1 MRKYPRWH
9 SATGERLQRVV
20 PVALA
25 LLALCGC
32 KREERSFRQDP
43 PIAAALDGVAAMP
56 NGIGGRPPE
65 VYFAL
70 GKPYRSNAYQLSE
83 GKRLYSWFGCPECHA
98 EGQGSPRGPSLL
110 DGWWNHGPGIET
122 IYLSIRDGRP
132 GGMPAFRTRLTPDQL
147 WQLAGYVQ
155 VLGAYS
161 ASTAA
166 PSRNDAPQS
175 RPAENRAP
183 ARFAPLEP

>member
-1 MRKYPRWH
+1 MRNPSRRH
-9 SATGERLQRVV
+9 LAAGASVRLAV
-20 PVALA
+20 PLGLA

-32 KREERSFRQDP
+32 RREARDIRLDP
-43 PIAAALDGVAAMP
+43 PVAAALDGVAAMP
-56 NGIGGRPPE
+56 DGIGGRPPE

-70 GKPYRSNAYQLSE
+70 GKPYRGNAYQLSE
-83 GKRLYSWFGCPECHA
+83 GKRLFAWFGCPDCHRNG
-98 EGQGSPRGPSLL
+98 EGSSRGPSLL
-110 DGWWNHGPGIET
+110 DGWWNYGPGIVT

-132 GGMPAFRTRLTPDQL
+132 GGMPPFRMRLTNEQL

-155 VLGAYS
+155 LLGAYS
-161 ASTAA
+161 ASAAA
-166 PSRNDAPQS
+166 PGRSDQVQS

>member
-1 MRKYPRWH
+1 MRELVLRHPAGGPR
-9 SATGERLQRVV
+9 AR
-20 PVALA
+20 LA
-25 LLALCGC
+25 LPLGLAVLVLCGC
-32 KREERSFRQDP
+32 KRETREFRLDP
-43 PIAAALDGVAAMP
+43 PLAAALDGVAAMP

-83 GKRLYSWFGCPECHA
+83 GKRLYSWFGCSECHKDG
-98 EGQGSPRGPSLL
+98 EGSARGPSLF
-110 DGWWNHGPGIET
+110 DGWWNYGPGLET
-122 IYLSIRDGRP
+122 IYLSVRDGRP
-132 GGMPAFRTRLTPDQL
+132 GGMPPFRGRLTNEQL
-147 WQLAGYVQ
+147 WQLAGYLQ
-155 VLGAYS
+155 VLGATS

-166 PSRNDAPQS
+166 PGRRDQPQS